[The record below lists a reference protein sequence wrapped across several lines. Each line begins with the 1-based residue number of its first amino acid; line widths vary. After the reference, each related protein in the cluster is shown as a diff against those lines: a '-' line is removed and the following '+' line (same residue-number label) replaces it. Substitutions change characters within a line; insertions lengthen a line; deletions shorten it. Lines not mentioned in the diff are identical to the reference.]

1 MNNIDKYI
9 LNEKNDLLPLV
20 QEDIDKAE
28 KDMGIKIPNELKSFY
43 LNYGYGFISKIRRR
57 CINRLMDPCSCADIR
72 LRRDY
77 YKYDPELESYEDLE
91 KDKLIFFEVNEGIYL
106 LIKLDDSEK
115 NEIYYGDFKIADSL
129 EEFLIKMYDDGAY
142 YEEYVQ
148 EQYAKWEAENNE

>member
-57 CINRLMDPCSCADIR
+57 CINRLMDPGSCADIR

-77 YKYDPELESYEDLE
+77 YKYDPELESYKSDELIYNRM
-91 KDKLIFFEVNEGIYL
+91 IFFEVNEGSYL
-106 LIKLDDSEK
+106 TISLDEGEK
-115 NEIYYGDFKIADSL
+115 NAIYYGDVKIADSL
-129 EEFLIKMYDDGAY
+129 EEFLIKMYDDGTY
-142 YEEYVQ
+142 YFDL
-148 EQYAKWEAENNE
+148 